1 MSLQLLS
8 TMLLAAKI
16 KEMSEDYVN
25 ENGFAGV
32 PVPQTQVSM
41 EENSFI
47 TLKLNEYT
55 FFSSQSSSWYP

>member
-8 TMLLAAKI
+8 TMLLAAKMM
-16 KEMSEDYVN
+16 EMSEDYVN

-41 EENSFI
+41 EENSFCNSEASI
-47 TLKLNEYT
+47 NPYHGI
-55 FFSSQSSSWYP
+55 

>member
-8 TMLLAAKI
+8 TMLLAVKI

-32 PVPQTQVSM
+32 PVLQTQVSM
-41 EENSFI
+41 EENSFC
-47 TLKLNEYT
+47 NSEA
-55 FFSSQSSSWYP
+55 